1 MNKQTMLSG
10 ISRRLTE
17 LEGAYASACEG
28 KSDTGSAYTRNSAA
42 VARSRLKRDIQIL
55 LLMQEI
61 VVGIRDN
68 YEIND
73 DDALEGYERLV
84 SPSKA
89 HK

>member
-1 MNKQTMLSG
+1 MNKQAMLSG
-10 ISRRLTE
+10 VSRRLTE

-28 KSDTGSAYTRNSAA
+28 KSDAGNMYTKNSAA
-42 VARSRLKRDIQIL
+42 VSRSRLKRDIQIL
-55 LLMQEI
+55 MLIQELA
-61 VVGIRDN
+61 VGVRDG